1 MNNRPIF
8 THKFYTKKGDS
19 GAPLIVQHDVLNGV
33 CFIIAIHYG
42 KNQEEG
48 FYQNRS
54 VKITEDLVNS
64 LSKFHCLMA
73 KK

>member
-48 FYQNRS
+48 FY
-54 VKITEDLVNS
+54 
-64 LSKFHCLMA
+64 
-73 KK
+73 